1 MISITIL
8 KKADAKALK
17 EIRILLLELRSDMK
31 KISGTLAELQTIASD
46 PNVVFCIAKDGSRI
60 VGMGVLY
67 IVRKVG
73 RSQSHI
79 EDVVV
84 LREYRGQGIGT
95 ALLKKLIAVARPKRV
110 DMIELTSNPRKT
122 AANKLYQKLGFKR
135 RETNVY
141 KITL

>member
-110 DMIELTSNPRKT
+110 DMIELN
-122 AANKLYQKLGFKR
+122 
-135 RETNVY
+135 
-141 KITL
+141 